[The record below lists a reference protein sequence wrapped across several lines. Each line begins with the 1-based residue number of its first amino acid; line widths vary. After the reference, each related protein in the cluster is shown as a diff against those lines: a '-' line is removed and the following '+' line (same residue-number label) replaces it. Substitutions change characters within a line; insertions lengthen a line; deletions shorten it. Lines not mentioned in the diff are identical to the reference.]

1 MPGFIMGVRGA
12 EPTPANAAVE
22 SGGRVAGLIHRRN
35 RLTRP
40 HEVPGFCLIHLLQHG
55 PSSWGQYTLASRR
68 GMPEVSSRS
77 CREFCGAYFVSR
89 ITPIPTFLRS
99 RSVYFSRA
107 FSAASF
113 VLNGF
118 DNGVNSP
125 STYLKSSHCL
135 SIRSKMNAAS
145 SMALSTK
152 HCLAKFGF
160 SDSIVSIS
168 FRAHSKVAAKRWA
181 KAKSCPPGKSL
192 GAPRTEA
199 EHFIFCALKTSSLGR
214 RFNLKF

>member
-1 MPGFIMGVRGA
+1 MGVDGA
-12 EPTPANAAVE
+12 EPPSADAAVE
-22 SGGRVAGLIHRRN
+22 SCGRIAGLIHLGN
-35 RLTRP
+35 GLTRP
-40 HEVPGFCLIHLLQHG
+40 LEVPGFCLIHLLQHG
-55 PSSWGQYTLASRR
+55 PSSCGQYTPASRR

-125 STYLKSSHCL
+125 STYLKSSHCSMILGMGFL
-135 SIRSKMNAAS
+135 SAIGPLLVNTLQDERRLIDGLVHKTLLGEIRLLRLHRFDQ
-145 SMALSTK
+145 LS
-152 HCLAKFGF
+152 
-160 SDSIVSIS
+160 
-168 FRAHSKVAAKRWA
+168 
-181 KAKSCPPGKSL
+181 
-192 GAPRTEA
+192 GA
-199 EHFIFCALKTSSLGR
+199 
-214 RFNLKF
+214 